1 MTDLETLIHDLRQPG
16 GDDRE
21 LSDRFALAMGC
32 RHD

>member
-1 MTDLETLIHDLRQPG
+1 MTDIETLIHDLRQPG